1 MDRSDS
7 GDSPHCAPLA
17 AMPLMNATG
26 YRMGFL
32 LFLVANSIFTLEEF
46 VITISFLRL
55 GYSQIACARTLGIG
69 RDYCIQ
75 VLRDV
80 SQRAHL
86 WDTFTDAFERRWEFH
101 QHSHPI
107 HRHVSAIV
115 DSTHVAIQSPSHPVD
130 RELFWFDK
138 PTYRGHA
145 LVFNAMINWGR
156 EIIACSWWYPP
167 RATDAE
173 MTADMDASIPWNFNG
188 PRPDFRLGDCHYSTA
203 DNMFCRVA
211 GGGGRLTWFM
221 VHYNQMINEGR
232 HLVENVF
239 SNVKKW
245 RFWNGRDE
253 APGRPYNYDFLA
265 GLFIFCCNL
274 HNMEQRY
281 TESL

>member
-7 GDSPHCAPLA
+7 GASPHCAPLA

-32 LFLVANSIFTLEEF
+32 LLLVANSIFTLEEF

-55 GYSQIACARTLGIG
+55 GYSQIACARTLGICQ
-69 RDYCIQ
+69 DYCIQ

-86 WDTFTDAFERRWEFH
+86 WEIFTDALERRWEFH

-115 DSTHVAIQSPSHPVD
+115 DSTHVAIQSPSHRVD

-145 LVFNAMINWGR
+145 LVLNAMINWGR
-156 EIIACSWWYPP
+156 EIIACWWWYPP
-167 RATDAE
+167 CATDAE

-188 PRPDFRLGDCHYSTA
+188 TEYTREFHNAWALPQPQKRNRKAPAALGVID
-203 DNMFCRVA
+203 
-211 GGGGRLTWFM
+211 L
-221 VHYNQMINEGR
+221 
-232 HLVENVF
+232 L
-239 SNVKKW
+239 
-245 RFWNGRDE
+245 E
-253 APGRPYNYDFLA
+253 A
-265 GLFIFCCNL
+265 
-274 HNMEQRY
+274 
-281 TESL
+281 

>member
-156 EIIACSWWYPP
+156 EVIACSWWYPP

-211 GGGGRLTWFM
+211 GGDGRLTWFM

-274 HNMEQRY
+274 HNM
-281 TESL
+281 

>member
-1 MDRSDS
+1 
-7 GDSPHCAPLA
+7 
-17 AMPLMNATG
+17 MNATG

-32 LFLVANSIFTLEEF
+32 LLLVANSIFTLEEF

-69 RDYCIQ
+69 RDYCTQ

-80 SQRAHL
+80 SQWAHL

-130 RELFWFDK
+130 RELFWCDK

-156 EIIACSWWYPP
+156 EIIACSWWYQP

-188 PRPDFRLGDCHYSTA
+188 PRPDFRPGDCHYSTA

-211 GGGGRLTWFM
+211 GGDGRLTWFM

-232 HLVENVF
+232 HLVEN
-239 SNVKKW
+239 N
-245 RFWNGRDE
+245 
-253 APGRPYNYDFLA
+253 
-265 GLFIFCCNL
+265 
-274 HNMEQRY
+274 
-281 TESL
+281 

>member
-1 MDRSDS
+1 
-7 GDSPHCAPLA
+7 
-17 AMPLMNATG
+17 
-26 YRMGFL
+26 
-32 LFLVANSIFTLEEF
+32 
-46 VITISFLRL
+46 
-55 GYSQIACARTLGIG
+55 
-69 RDYCIQ
+69 
-75 VLRDV
+75 
-80 SQRAHL
+80 
-86 WDTFTDAFERRWEFH
+86 
-101 QHSHPI
+101 
-107 HRHVSAIV
+107 
-115 DSTHVAIQSPSHPVD
+115 
-130 RELFWFDK
+130 
-138 PTYRGHA
+138 
-145 LVFNAMINWGR
+145 MINWGR
-156 EIIACSWWYPP
+156 EVIACSWWYPP

-211 GGGGRLTWFM
+211 GGDGRLTWFM

-245 RFWNGRDE
+245 RFWNGCDE